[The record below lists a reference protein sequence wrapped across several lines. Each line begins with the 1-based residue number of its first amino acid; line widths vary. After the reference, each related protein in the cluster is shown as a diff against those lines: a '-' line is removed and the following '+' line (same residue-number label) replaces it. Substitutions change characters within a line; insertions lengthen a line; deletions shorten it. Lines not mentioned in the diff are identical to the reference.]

1 MQCIASALRARQR
14 AREAG
19 AEIALNVVGRRSSRR
34 IPHMTGA
41 FKSPVFS
48 DVTAAAV
55 RLGAT
60 RSIHRTPLLESVALN
75 LLTGAR
81 VRQNLPTVDE

>member
-1 MQCIASALRARQR
+1 MS
-14 AREAG
+14 
-19 AEIALNVVGRRSSRR
+19 
-34 IPHMTGA
+34 GA

-55 RLGAT
+55 RLAAT

-81 VRQNLPTVDE
+81 VRCIPTTYPLTNRTRAH

>member
-1 MQCIASALRARQR
+1 
-14 AREAG
+14 
-19 AEIALNVVGRRSSRR
+19 
-34 IPHMTGA
+34 MTGA

-81 VRQNLPTVDE
+81 VCQNLPTVDE